1 MDLLIRCM
9 TADDIEK
16 ITLLERSCQPHPWS
30 VDLFRQ
36 ELANPLS
43 RIDVAELDMQI
54 VGYVNSWLVAGDIEI
69 HNVVTDPHF
78 RRKGIARRLLNDLFA
93 RTRGLQRVFLEVR
106 AGNQAAISLYLDLG
120 FRLLDRRP
128 GYYHDGEDALIMVR
142 ETTFA
147 TA

>member
-16 ITLLERSCQPHPWS
+16 ITLLEQSCQPHPWS
-30 VDLFRQ
+30 AELFRQ

-43 RIDVAELDMQI
+43 RIDVAELGAEI
-54 VGYVNSWLVAGDIEI
+54 VGYVNSWLVAGEIEI
-69 HNVVTDPHF
+69 HNVVTDPGY

-93 RTRGLQRVFLEVR
+93 RTAGLQRVFLEVR
-106 AGNQAAISLYLDLG
+106 AANQAAICLYQSLG
-120 FRLLDRRP
+120 FRQIDRRP

-142 ETTFA
+142 ECSFNIA
-147 TA
+147 